1 MRIFKQMN
9 TNAKEP
15 CPICK
20 TKKNKPVVLI
30 AKQGTQK
37 GYNAEAIQVHVD
49 CLDLWFIEENNLIYQ
64 VIGKIKK

>member
-1 MRIFKQMN
+1 MRIFKHMN
-9 TNAKEP
+9 TKAKEP

-30 AKQGTQK
+30 AKQGTEE

-49 CLDLWFIEENNLIYQ
+49 CLDLWFIEEYNLIYQ
-64 VIGKIKK
+64 KIEK